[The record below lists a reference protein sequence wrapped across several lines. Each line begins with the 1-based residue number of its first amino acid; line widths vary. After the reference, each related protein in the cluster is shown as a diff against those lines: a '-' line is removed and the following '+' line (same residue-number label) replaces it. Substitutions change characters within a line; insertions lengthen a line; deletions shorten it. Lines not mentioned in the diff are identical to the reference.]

1 MPSSSTS
8 TAVGWT
14 LSFIIYFIILAVGIY
29 MLQSHNTK
37 TIKYTASKKNLLNV
51 TLVER
56 KDKKIV
62 KKKKKQKI
70 VKKKTT
76 VNKPKIVAK
85 KKTVR
90 AKPAEKKLDFK
101 KLFGNINLDK
111 LPKESP
117 KREKKV
123 RKKIVQKEVEEVV
136 KVNKAKK
143 ITKTLEFEQQESLI
157 ITQNSGIYDEFIG
170 KVQDLLYLKWEETVG
185 GFPGVKATVIIG
197 IDKFGN
203 FSYKIDEL
211 SYNNAFDARLI
222 SFLEDMK
229 LEKFPPSI
237 EKDEFVFKTAIGD
250 IPK

>member
-1 MPSSSTS
+1 VPSSSTS
-8 TAVGWT
+8 TIVGWT
-14 LSFIIYFIILAVGIY
+14 LSFIIYFIILALGIY

-56 KDKKIV
+56 KEKKIV

-76 VNKPKIVAK
+76 VDKPKTAPK

-90 AKPAEKKLDFK
+90 AKPAEKKPDFK

-123 RKKIVQKEVEEVV
+123 RKKVVQKEVKEVI
-136 KVNKAKK
+136 KDDKAKK
-143 ITKTLEFEQQESLI
+143 ITKALEFEKQENLV
-157 ITQNSGIYDEFIG
+157 ITQKDGVYDEFRG
-170 KVQDLLYLKWEETVG
+170 KIADILDSHWQETIDTVSG
-185 GFPGVKATVIIG
+185 NIAEVIISV
-197 IDKFGN
+197 DKLGN
-203 FSYKIDEL
+203 FSYKIETL
-211 SYNNAFDARLI
+211 SYNDAFNAKLRD
-222 SFLEDMK
+222 FLEEMQS
-229 LEKFPPSI
+229 EEFPPFVDGEI
-237 EKDEFVFKTAIGD
+237 FNMKVVFKD
-250 IPK
+250 ILE